1 MWLLVVWPKYSA
13 VVIVCVMVESDMV
26 LSLVWL
32 VLDFG
37 VLVIGVVD
45 ACLLGGYY
53 VVWLKAV
60 FTVGVIDVRCDL
72 WKMW

>member
-1 MWLLVVWPKYSA
+1 
-13 VVIVCVMVESDMV
+13 MVESDMV

-45 ACLLGGYY
+45 ACLLDGYY
-53 VVWLKAV
+53 VVWLMAV
-60 FTVGVIDVRCDL
+60 FMVGVIDVRCDL